1 MSDVTV
7 VDPAPPLLAARGLH
21 MHYKVKGAAGSDVLR
36 AVDGV
41 DLEVRKGETLGLVGE
56 SGCGKSTLCR
66 LLIRLIEPTE
76 GEVVLDGRDLGSLSG
91 REMKAARRDMQFI
104 FQDPQ
109 GSLDPRQTVAQIVG
123 EALQVHGIG
132 DRAERARTVADILEK
147 VGLPAGAADRYPHQF
162 SGGQRQRIGI
172 ARALVMRPKL
182 VVADEPVSALDVSI
196 QAQILNQLVDLKRD
210 FELTMV
216 FVTHNLAAVGYIA
229 DRVAVMYLG
238 KLVEIAPTSALFER
252 PMHPYTQALLSAVP
266 AIDTVVPRERV
277 VLSGELPTAIDPPSG
292 CRFRTRCPLA
302 QPICAEVEPPLRA
315 LGPDHTVACHFAEI
329 ASGLADGSPTPAGA
343 VA

>member
-1 MSDVTV
+1 MTGSQPT
-7 VDPAPPLLAARGLH
+7 PLLSARGLR
-21 MHYKVKGAAGSDVLR
+21 MHYKQHGAVLR

-41 DLEVRKGETLGLVGE
+41 DLDVRRGETLGLVGE

-76 GEVVLDGRDLGSLSG
+76 GEVALNGTDLGALSA
-91 REMKAARRDMQFI
+91 REMKRARRDMQFI

-123 EALQVHGIG
+123 EGLALHGIG
-132 DRAERARTVADILEK
+132 TRAERARMVEEMLAK
-147 VGLPAGAADRYPHQF
+147 VGLPAGAGERYPHQF

-172 ARALVMRPKL
+172 ARALVMRPSL

-196 QAQILNQLVDLKRD
+196 QAQILNQLVDLRS
-210 FELTMV
+210 ELGLTMV
-216 FVTHNLAAVGYIA
+216 FVTHNLAAVGYIS

-238 KLVEIAPTSALFER
+238 KLVEVAPTAALFER
-252 PMHPYTQALLSAVP
+252 PLHPYTQALLSAVP
-266 AIDTVVPRERV
+266 EIESAPRERI
-277 VLSGELPTAIDPPSG
+277 VLGGELPTALDPPSG

-302 QPICAEVEPPLRA
+302 QPVCAEVDPPLRELA
-315 LGPDHTVACHFAEI
+315 SGHTVACHFAEV
-329 ASGLADGSPTPAGA
+329 AGGLAPAGSGPA
-343 VA
+343 PESVGRAA